1 MLSIVA
7 IVEAVVS
14 LCVVALRYSVV
25 LTCLPIVTFSETPTT
40 VLFIDVLR
48 FRNINAFA
56 LLLVVN

>member
-7 IVEAVVS
+7 IVEAVVR
-14 LCVVALRYSVV
+14 LYVVALRYSVV

-48 FRNINAFA
+48 FRNINAYA
-56 LLLVVN
+56 LLWVVN